1 MPYSQLSGTY
11 IIKSSSTL
19 ASSQTLQ
26 QTAKFQ
32 ATPFTSNVPPMSQTV
47 VADYKPYTDTY
58 QYDTLL
64 HKPASQKNYAYNPSG
79 YFKISDHA
87 YIPTCTLA
95 KPRACDSPIDVKF
108 TSE

>member
-1 MPYSQLSGTY
+1 MG
-11 IIKSSSTL
+11 
-19 ASSQTLQ
+19 SSQTMQ
-26 QTAKFQ
+26 QTAKFR
-32 ATPFTSNVPPMSQTV
+32 AISYTSNVSPMSQGV

-64 HKPASQKNYAYNPSG
+64 HKPVSEKNYTYNPSG

-95 KPRACDSPIDVKF
+95 KPRACDGRIDVKF
-108 TSE
+108 TTE